1 VINKI
6 NIN

>member
-6 NIN
+6 L